1 MVPPPRPVVVKRE
14 HAEVTVYNGDVPGDN
29 FDTDFEGYDG
39 NTTISEVQV
48 EDSQVEPYQNEGQE
62 DEDEGEESGSEEE
75 GEEEGAVEGHD
86 QNPAVPQNMQR
97 VMALFGQHMHAAQQG
112 GLNTGH
118 INPFAPQN
126 VFEAHNNSYPTTT
139 SGRLDDEETVNG
151 ADQVVQISSDTN
163 AEEEE
168 ISPSPP
174 TQQQPQMRRPVAV
187 QQAFSTNVHF
197 RQPQQPP
204 SSLRQPPVF
213 QQAAALR
220 QQTRS
225 QPTIPVRGVPAQAAL
240 TRPRTAQAAARD
252 ATQPPA
258 SQPPTYSQV
267 QRESQQHV
275 HFTPPPAE
283 RLTPAPSTGE
293 QAALQNVN
301 GHAAQP
307 QQSEA
312 QPMATQ
318 QEQEGPPFDY
328 DTPALYNMAYTDLQA
343 ESFDHNPRAPD
354 SVLPPEKVAAPLP
367 ERLAHAHSQLAPPQ
381 QQQFFASLN
390 IDEWED
396 AGDWFLE
403 QFGGLIKKMKEL
415 RREKRKLAGR
425 LEDEVAE
432 RDDQITRKKQ
442 RLNGEMEGMKSQGQ
456 GLLRTPNKKR

>member
-1 MVPPPRPVVVKRE
+1 MAPPPRPVVVKRE
-14 HAEVTVYNGDVPGDN
+14 HVEVTVYNGDAPGDG
-29 FDTDFEGYDG
+29 FDTDLEGYDE

-48 EDSQVEPYQNEGQE
+48 EGSQVEPYQNEGQE
-62 DEDEGEESGSEEE
+62 NEDEGEESGSEED
-75 GEEEGAVEGHD
+75 EEGAVEGYD
-86 QNPAVPQNMQR
+86 QNPAVPQNMQG
-97 VMALFGQHMHAAQQG
+97 VMAFFGQHMHAAQQG
-112 GLNTGH
+112 GVNTGH
-118 INPFAPQN
+118 FNPFAPQN

-151 ADQVVQISSDTN
+151 ADQVVQVSSDTN

-174 TQQQPQMRRPVAV
+174 TQQQPQIRRPVAV
-187 QQAFSTNVHF
+187 QQAFPTNAHI

-204 SSLRQPPVF
+204 SSLMQPPVF

-225 QPTIPVRGVPAQAAL
+225 QPTIPVRGVPAQAAA
-240 TRPRTAQAAARD
+240 TRPQTSLASARD
-252 ATQPPA
+252 ASQPPA

-293 QAALQNVN
+293 QAGPQNGN
-301 GHAAQP
+301 GDAAQL
-307 QQSEA
+307 QQHEA
-312 QPMATQ
+312 QPIATQ

-328 DTPALYNMAYTDLQA
+328 DTPALYGMAYADLQA
-343 ESFDHNPRAPD
+343 ESFDYNPRAPD
-354 SVLPPEKVAAPLP
+354 PVLPPEKAAAPLP
-367 ERLAHAHSQLAPPQ
+367 ERLTHAHSQLAPPQ

-415 RREKRKLAGR
+415 RREKRKLAGK

-432 RDDQITRKKQ
+432 RDDQIMRKKQ
-442 RLNGEMEGMKSQGQ
+442 RLYGEMEGMRSQGQ
-456 GLLRTPNKKR
+456 GLLKTPTKKR